1 MKKTLRVFPLLL
13 SLLLLLG
20 HQLVPHLHEA
30 PVEEVCIGHAESAD
44 LGWLS
49 LVFSLDQGAEHLEHF
64 RQLSDSEEHLD
75 LQQIALP
82 AFTAVALALPPAF
95 TSLSH
100 HIPVRQPIACYFI
113 ARAHQLRGPPS
124 C

>member
-1 MKKTLRVFPLLL
+1 MKKTLHVFPLLL

-30 PVEEVCIGHAESAD
+30 PAEEVSIGNSESAN

-64 RQLSDSEEHLD
+64 RQLSGSEQQPD
-75 LQQIALP
+75 LEQIALP
-82 AFTAVALALPPAF
+82 AFIAVALALPTAF
-95 TSLSH
+95 ASLSPQF
-100 HIPVRQPIACYFI
+100 PVRPPSACDFI

>member
-1 MKKTLRVFPLLL
+1 MIPLLL

-30 PVEEVCIGHAESAD
+30 PVEEVSIGEPQSTQ

-49 LVFSLDQGAEHLEHF
+49 LVFSLDQGAEHLEHY
-64 RQLSDSEEHLD
+64 RQVSGNE
-75 LQQIALP
+75 LQPDFHQL
-82 AFTAVALALPPAF
+82 VLPPFMAMALLLPQAAKSAPPF
-95 TSLSH
+95 FPFSLSTSSN
-100 HIPVRQPIACYFI
+100 FI

>member
-1 MKKTLRVFPLLL
+1 VKKTLRVIPLLL

-30 PVEEVCIGHAESAD
+30 PVEEVSIGEPQSTQ

-49 LVFSLDQGAEHLEHF
+49 LVFSLDQGAEHLEHY
-64 RQLSDSEEHLD
+64 RQVSGNE
-75 LQQIALP
+75 LQPDFHQL
-82 AFTAVALALPPAF
+82 VLPPFMAMALLLPRAAKSAPPF
-95 TSLSH
+95 FPFSLSTSSN
-100 HIPVRQPIACYFI
+100 FI

>member
-1 MKKTLRVFPLLL
+1 MFPLLL

-30 PVEEVCIGHAESAD
+30 PVEEVSIGEPQSTQ

-49 LVFSLDQGAEHLEHF
+49 LVFSLDQGAEHLEHY
-64 RQLSDSEEHLD
+64 RQLSGNELQPD
-75 LQQIALP
+75 LQQ
-82 AFTAVALALPPAF
+82 LALPPFMALVLPAVPAVELTRPF
-95 TSLSH
+95 L
-100 HIPVRQPIACYFI
+100 PVRLHTACDFI

>member
-30 PVEEVCIGHAESAD
+30 PVEEVSIGEPQSTD
-44 LGWLS
+44 FGWLS

-64 RQLSDSEEHLD
+64 RQLSGNEFQPD
-75 LQQIALP
+75 LQQLS
-82 AFTAVALALPPAF
+82 LPPFMSVVLPTVPAAEILPPF
-95 TSLSH
+95 L
-100 HIPVRQPIACYFI
+100 PVRPNTAYDFI

>member
-1 MKKTLRVFPLLL
+1 VKKTLRVLPLLL

-30 PVEEVCIGHAESAD
+30 PAEEVSIGAPQSSH

-49 LVFSLDQGAEHLEHF
+49 LVFSLDQGAEHLEHY
-64 RQLSDSEEHLD
+64 RQMSGNELQPD
-75 LQQIALP
+75 LQELVLPSFIAMPLLLP
-82 AFTAVALALPPAF
+82 QAAKSSPPF
-95 TSLSH
+95 FPFSLSTSSN
-100 HIPVRQPIACYFI
+100 FI